1 VTPHERATRATAH
14 IAKSA
19 DPLGP
24 LVTRTA
30 GQQVAD
36 RIVTALALGQFAVG
50 ERLPTERELA
60 ATLRVSRT
68 TVRQGVALLVAWGYV
83 SVRRGQGG
91 GIFVESSWLADAP
104 AIIHRTLLPDWARLE
119 HLFDYRSI
127 VEAEIA
133 RVAARRRTQKNI
145 DTLRTALDEYIASPP
160 ERASSRAADVR
171 LHQCIAAATGNP
183 YLVELSLRIR
193 HDVGFGMGVEP
204 WSPALRQRGL
214 HQHPGLVE
222 AIIAGDEELASTLAT
237 EHFSLTELTIRDIF
251 AHVAAQLP
259 PDQPLHSPRGDHGH
273 T

>member
-1 VTPHERATRATAH
+1 MTSHERPARTTAH
-14 IAKSA
+14 RAKSA
-19 DPLGP
+19 DPFGP
-24 LVTRTA
+24 IVTRTA

-36 RIVTALALGQFAVG
+36 RIVTSLALGQFAVG
-50 ERLPTERELA
+50 ELLPTERELA

-91 GIFVESSWLADAP
+91 GIVVESSWLADAP
-104 AIIHRTLLPDWARLE
+104 AIIHRTLLPDWERLE

-133 RVAARRRTQKNI
+133 RVAARRRTAESI
-145 DTLRTALDEYIASPP
+145 DALRRALDEYVASPF
-160 ERASSRAADVR
+160 ERAASRSADVR
-171 LHQCIAAATGNP
+171 LHQCITAATGNP
-183 YLVELSLRIR
+183 YLAELSLRIR

-214 HQHPGLVE
+214 HQHPGLIE

-237 EHFSLTELTIRDIF
+237 EHFSLTEFTIREIF
-251 AHVAAQLP
+251 AHVAPHHP
-259 PDQPLHSPRGDHGH
+259 PHESHHVPRGDHGH
-273 T
+273 S